1 MAQEKFLIDAN
12 VFVTPYRQYYP
23 FDLAP
28 SFWERLEELI
38 KDGTIV
44 VMDMVKAEILQGT
57 DDLSTWMGSLE
68 IGDFLDRRQPE
79 IIAKYTEVLTHLQT
93 SPCYQE
99 AALHEW
105 SRATV
110 ADPWLIAAAAAKGY
124 TIITL
129 ETSNKNLSPTNP
141 VKRPKIPDVSR
152 ALGVDAQNL
161 FYLMRKLNFRL

>member
-28 SFWERLEELI
+28 SFWEKLEELI

-57 DDLSTWMGSLE
+57 DDLSSWMGALV
-68 IGDFLDRRQPE
+68 IGDYLDRRQPE

-93 SPCYQE
+93 NPCYQE

-129 ETSNKNLSPTNP
+129 ETSNKNLSSSNP
-141 VKRPKIPDVSR
+141 SKRPKIPDVAR
-152 ALGVDAQNL
+152 ALEVEARDL

>member
-28 SFWERLEELI
+28 SFWEKLGGLI

-44 VMDMVKAEILQGT
+44 VMDMVKAEVLQGT
-57 DDLSTWMGSLE
+57 DDLSDWMSSLE
-68 IGDFLDRRQPE
+68 IGDYLDRRQPE
-79 IIAKYTEVLTHLQT
+79 IIAKYTEVLTHIQANA
-93 SPCYQE
+93 CYQA

-105 SRATV
+105 SKATV

-129 ETSNKNLSPTNP
+129 ERPNNGLSTTAPS
-141 VKRPKIPDVSR
+141 KRPKIPDVAR
-152 ALGVDAQNL
+152 ALGVDVQDL

>member
-12 VFVTPYRQYYP
+12 AFMTPHLQYYP

-28 SFWERLEELI
+28 SFWDKLEQHI

-44 VMDMVKAEILQGT
+44 VMDMIKAEVLQGT
-57 DDLSTWMGSLE
+57 DSLRDWMDTLE
-68 IGDFLDRRQPE
+68 IGDYLDRRQPE

-93 SPCYQE
+93 NPCYQE
-99 AALHEW
+99 AALREW
-105 SRATV
+105 SKATV
-110 ADPWLIAAAAAKGY
+110 ADPWLIAAAAVKGY

>member
-28 SFWERLEELI
+28 SFWGKLEELI

-44 VMDMVKAEILQGT
+44 VMDMVKAEVLQGT
-57 DDLSTWMGSLE
+57 DDLSNWMGSLE
-68 IGDFLDRRQPE
+68 IGDYLDKRQPE
-79 IIAKYTEVLTHLQT
+79 IIAKYTAVLTHVQT
-93 SPCYQE
+93 NPCYQE

-105 SRATV
+105 SKATV
-110 ADPWLIAAAAAKGY
+110 ADPWLIAAAAVKGY

-129 ETSNKNLSPTNP
+129 ETPNKNLSPNTP
-141 VKRPKIPDVSR
+141 TKRPKIPDVAR
-152 ALGVDAQNL
+152 ALEVEARDL